1 MSGDNLHGKQPI
13 KFYSE
18 ELTITK
24 LLLIKKH
31 FNFKYESKSSAN
43 SEQKYFE
50 LKKLLADQKCFFNL
64 IVFIKNTS
72 YF

>member
-18 ELTITK
+18 KLTITK

-31 FNFKYESKSSAN
+31 FNLRYESKLPSD

-50 LKKLLADQKCFFNL
+50 LKKLLAE
-64 IVFIKNTS
+64 
-72 YF
+72 

>member
-31 FNFKYESKSSAN
+31 FNFKYDNKSKVN
-43 SEQKYFE
+43 SDQKYFE
-50 LKKLLADQKCFFNL
+50 LKKLLAD
-64 IVFIKNTS
+64 
-72 YF
+72 